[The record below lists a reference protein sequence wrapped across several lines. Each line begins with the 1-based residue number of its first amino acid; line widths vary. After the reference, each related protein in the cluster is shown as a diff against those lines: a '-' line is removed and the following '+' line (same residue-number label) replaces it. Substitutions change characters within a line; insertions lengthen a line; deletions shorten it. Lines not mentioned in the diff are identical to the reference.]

1 MTPNTMHR
9 SQEPEGRQKH
19 PLIHAFDRA
28 TRWFGN
34 LLAPLVIIT
43 YAKDAGDAFNYLI
56 ERPLLTGSFILVF
69 IIVLAYNVLRTAN
82 IQLRGRVRR
91 TQVSAPKTVKPTRDQ
106 VEETVSTPE
115 VETPDAPARSRGR
128 SVLRWVAI
136 VGSLVALALLTYA
149 YVLVFVTG
157 LYFVAV
163 ASAPDKASA
172 IREIQSL
179 NQIFEQKGR
188 SDLEARA
195 HASTAAGTGWYMI
208 SIGGPHTSR
217 EAAEQTFRDAKEVM
231 GPKMR
236 SDAYIYSTENAS
248 PTRVI
253 RNWIRGILRP
263 IFG

>member
-1 MTPNTMHR
+1 MTPNNMHR
-9 SQEPEGRQKH
+9 SQESEAQTKN
-19 PLIHAFDRA
+19 PLIHAVDRA

-43 YAKDAGDAFNYLI
+43 YARDAEDAFNYLM
-56 ERPLLTGSFILVF
+56 ERPLLTGSFIFVF
-69 IIVLAYNVLRTAN
+69 ILVLAYNVLRTAN
-82 IQLRGRVRR
+82 IQFRGRVRK
-91 TQVSAPKTVKPTRDQ
+91 TEVSAPKTFTTPQ
-106 VEETVSTPE
+106 QQGEETLSTQD
-115 VETPDAPARSRGR
+115 VKTRDAPAEPRGR

-136 VGSLVALALLTYA
+136 VGSLVALVLLTYA

-157 LYFVAV
+157 LHFVAV

-172 IREIQSL
+172 IREVQSL
-179 NQIFEQKGR
+179 NQFFEQKGR

-195 HASTAAGTGWYMI
+195 HASTSSGSQWYMI

-217 EAAEQTFRDAKEVM
+217 EEAEKTFREAKEVM

-248 PTRVI
+248 PTRVM
-253 RNWIRGILRP
+253 RNWIRGILRG